1 LIDRERADV
10 KREESKGGR
19 KGTRRRVAEER
30 VAVGVVR
37 RGEGGRT
44 ERKVREEDGV
54 QVDL

>member
-1 LIDRERADV
+1 MIDRERADV
-10 KREESKGGR
+10 TREESERGR
-19 KGTRRRVAEER
+19 KGTRRKVTEER

-44 ERKVREEDGV
+44 ERKVREEEGV